1 MMQQHETPPPTLQEQ
16 QESEYDQS
24 SPCNEIKIQD
34 EKAAEELLKI
44 LSIEIA
50 QDGGASRVVAL
61 KVYAE
66 RPKLI
71 DSLLARSIGHKKL
84 LAFLECHPHIFQVD
98 RYATPHFV
106 KLISKQH
113 CSPTTPNNDQTSS
126 NTIFQKALETLND
139 KVLYVLRKRASKLA
153 RRQRAGDTQNVSIT
167 WLMNQVATP
176 LHHYLRSSGYYTRV
190 YHSPDQVKILG
201 TPEWQQVVLPEFE
214 SLLLSNDFEIEM
226 LENNKNVVWLSST
239 DHLKD
244 TQDDNLVIRQLASK
258 LTELVH
264 EDGATQVTLSLLL
277 HRYAELQPLLGGR
290 DFAILAEQYDGYFT
304 ELIITKH
311 GDDFHLQ
318 AKNPARDG
326 GRLQVDETGLFS
338 VASSKWGGALA
349 NLMAWSCTQAFQLDA
364 HEVTA
369 IDLTAS
375 VGGITL
381 ALAKASFAKVI
392 AVEID
397 PHRADLC
404 RENMLKHGMNRIV
417 DVRTA
422 DAMDLIPELGKLCI
436 NQSTAVV
443 IDPPWGGIH
452 YKRENKPL
460 YMGPWPLEEV
470 VEKVAHHLSPA
481 VVGLRLPVNF
491 PAQDFLEALRLRN
504 LSFETITIR
513 KIGPQL
519 IAILAFKD
527 VLRPKN

>member
-1 MMQQHETPPPTLQEQ
+1 MDTMQDETPTPPLQEQ
-16 QESEYDQS
+16 ESEHDQS
-24 SPCNEIKIQD
+24 SPCKDIKIQD
-34 EKAAEELLKI
+34 EKAAEQLLKI
-44 LSIEIA
+44 LSIAIA
-50 QDGGASRVVAL
+50 QDGGASQVLHL
-61 KVYAE
+61 KDYAE
-66 RPKLI
+66 RPKLV
-71 DSLLARSIGHKKL
+71 DQLLVRSIGTKKL
-84 LAFLECHPHIFQVD
+84 LAFLECQPHIFQVD
-98 RYATPHFV
+98 RYAMPHFV

-113 CSPTTPNNDQTSS
+113 CDPTTNDKTNS
-126 NTIFQKALETLND
+126 NTIVQKGKTLND

-153 RRQRAGDTQNVSIT
+153 RRQRPGDTQNVSIT
-167 WLMNQVATP
+167 WLMNQVTVP
-176 LHHYLRSSGYYTRV
+176 LHYYLRSSGYYTRV
-190 YHSPDQVKILG
+190 YHNPDQVKMLG

-214 SLLLSNDFEIEM
+214 SLLLSNDFEIDII
-226 LENNKNVVWLSST
+226 ENYKHVVWLSST
-239 DHLKD
+239 DHIKD
-244 TQDDNLVIRQLASK
+244 TQDDDFVIRQLASK

-290 DFAILAEQYDGYFT
+290 DFALLAEQYDGYFT
-304 ELIITKH
+304 ELIITRH
-311 GDDFHLQ
+311 GDDIHLQ
-318 AKNPARDG
+318 AKNPVRDG
-326 GRLQVDETGLFS
+326 GRMQVDETGLFS
-338 VASSKWGGALA
+338 VASAKWGGALA
-349 NLMAWSCTQAFQLDA
+349 NIMAWSCTQAFQLDA

-422 DAMDLIPELGKLCI
+422 DAMDLIPELGEICI

-452 YKRENKPL
+452 YKREKKPL
-460 YMGPWPLEEV
+460 YMGTWALEEV
-470 VEKVAHHLSPA
+470 VEAVAHHLSPA

-491 PAQDFLEALRLRN
+491 PAHDYLETLRLRN

-519 IAILAFKD
+519 IAILAFQD
-527 VLRPKN
+527 VRLRN

>member
-1 MMQQHETPPPTLQEQ
+1 MQDETPTPTVQDQE
-16 QESEYDQS
+16 ESGHDQS
-24 SPCNEIKIQD
+24 SQYEEIKIHD
-34 EKAAEELLKI
+34 KKAALQLLKI

-50 QDGGASRVVAL
+50 QDGGASLVLNL
-61 KVYAE
+61 KDYAE
-66 RPKLI
+66 RPKLV
-71 DSLLARSIGHKKL
+71 DSLLIQSIGSKKL
-84 LAFLECHPHIFQVD
+84 LAFLECHPHVFQVD
-98 RYATPHFV
+98 RYAMPHFV
-106 KLISKQH
+106 KLISKKH
-113 CSPTTPNNDQTSS
+113 CYPPTNS
-126 NTIFQKALETLND
+126 NTIVQKGLKTLND

-153 RRQRAGDTQNVSIT
+153 RRKRPGDSQNVSIT
-167 WLMNQVATP
+167 WLMNQVTAP
-176 LHHYLRSSGYYTRV
+176 LHYYLRSSGYYARV
-190 YHSPDQVKILG
+190 YHDPDQVKMLG
-201 TPEWQQVVLPEFE
+201 TPEWQQVVLPQFE
-214 SLLLSNDFEIEM
+214 SLLLSNDFEIEI
-226 LENNKNVVWLSST
+226 LENYKHVVWLSST

-244 TQDDNLVIRQLASK
+244 TQDDNFVIRQLASK

-277 HRYAELQPLLGGR
+277 HRYVELQPLLGGR
-290 DFAILAEQYDGYFT
+290 DFALLAEQYDEYFT

-311 GDDFHLQ
+311 GDDIHLQ

-326 GRLQVDETGLFS
+326 GRMQVDETGLFS

-349 NLMAWSCTQAFQLDA
+349 NLMAWSCTQAFKLDA

-381 ALAKASFAKVI
+381 ALAKASFKKVI

-404 RENMLKHGMNRIV
+404 RENMLKHGMTRIV

-422 DAMDLIPELGKLCI
+422 DAMDLMRELGDICI

-452 YKRENKPL
+452 YKRERKPL
-460 YMGPWPLEEV
+460 YMGPWALEEV

-491 PAQDFLEALRLRN
+491 PAHVFLETLRLRK
-504 LSFETITIR
+504 LSFETITVR
-513 KIGPQL
+513 KVGPQI
-519 IAILAFKD
+519 IAILAFQD
-527 VLRPKN
+527 ARPRN

>member
-1 MMQQHETPPPTLQEQ
+1 MRRQLQTPTLHEQ
-16 QESEYDQS
+16 QEFEYDQS
-24 SPCNEIKIQD
+24 SPYKEMKIQD
-34 EKAAEELLKI
+34 EKAAEQLLKI
-44 LSIEIA
+44 LSMEIA
-50 QDGGASRVVAL
+50 QDGGASQVLHL
-61 KVYAE
+61 KDYAE
-66 RPKLI
+66 RPKLV
-71 DSLLARSIGHKKL
+71 DSLLLQSIGNKKL
-84 LAFLECHPHIFQVD
+84 LAFLECQPHIFHVD

-113 CSPTTPNNDQTSS
+113 CYPTTLNDKTNS
-126 NTIFQKALETLND
+126 NTIVQKGLKTLND

-153 RRQRAGDTQNVSIT
+153 RRQRPGDTQNVSIT
-167 WLMNQVATP
+167 WLMNQVTAP
-176 LHHYLRSSGYYTRV
+176 LHYYLRSSGYYVRV
-190 YHSPDQVKILG
+190 YHNPDQVKMLG

-214 SLLLSNDFEIEM
+214 SLLLSNDFEIDI
-226 LENNKNVVWLSST
+226 LENYKHVVWLPGT

-244 TQDDNLVIRQLASK
+244 TQDDYFVIRQLASK

-277 HRYAELQPLLGGR
+277 HRYVELQQLLGGR
-290 DFAILAEQYDGYFT
+290 DFALLAEQYDGYFT
-304 ELIITKH
+304 ELIITKY
-311 GDDFHLQ
+311 GDDIHLQ

-326 GRLQVDETGLFS
+326 GRMQVDETGLFS
-338 VASSKWGGALA
+338 VASSKWGGAFA

-364 HEVTA
+364 HKVTA

-404 RENMLKHGMNRIV
+404 RKNMLKHGMNRIV

-422 DAMDLIPELGKLCI
+422 DAMDQIRVLGICNK

-452 YKRENKPL
+452 YKREKKPIYL
-460 YMGPWPLEEV
+460 GRWALEEV
-470 VEKVAHHLSPA
+470 VEAVAHHLSPA

-491 PAQDFLEALRLRN
+491 PAHDFLETLRLRD
-504 LSFETITIR
+504 LSFETTTIR
-513 KIGPQL
+513 KVGPQL
-519 IAILAFKD
+519 IAILAFQD
-527 VLRPKN
+527 VRR

>member
-1 MMQQHETPPPTLQEQ
+1 MQDETPTPTLQER
-16 QESEYDQS
+16 QESEHDKS
-24 SPCNEIKIQD
+24 SPYDEIKIQD
-34 EKAAEELLKI
+34 EKAAEQLLKI

-50 QDGGASRVVAL
+50 QDGGASLVLNL
-61 KVYAE
+61 KDYAE
-66 RPKLI
+66 RPKLV
-71 DSLLARSIGHKKL
+71 DSLLVRSIGNKKL
-84 LAFLECHPHIFQVD
+84 LAFLECQPHIFQVD

-106 KLISKQH
+106 KLVSKQH
-113 CSPTTPNNDQTSS
+113 CYPTTPNDKTNS
-126 NTIFQKALETLND
+126 NTVVQKGLKTLND

-153 RRQRAGDTQNVSIT
+153 RRQRPGDTQNVSII
-167 WLMNQVATP
+167 WLMNQVTAP
-176 LHHYLRSSGYYTRV
+176 LHCYLRSSGYYARV
-190 YHSPDQVKILG
+190 YHNPDQVKMLG

-214 SLLLSNDFEIEM
+214 SFLLCNDFEIDV
-226 LENNKNVVWLSST
+226 LENYKHVVWLSST

-244 TQDDNLVIRQLASK
+244 TQDDNFVIRQLASK

-277 HRYAELQPLLGGR
+277 HRYVELQPLLGGR
-290 DFAILAEQYDGYFT
+290 DFALLAEQYDGYFT

-311 GDDFHLQ
+311 GDDIHLQ

-326 GRLQVDETGLFS
+326 GRMQVDETGLFS

-381 ALAKASFAKVI
+381 ALAKASFGKVI

-404 RENMLKHGMNRIV
+404 RENMLKHGMTRIV

-422 DAMDLIPELGKLCI
+422 DAMDLIPELGVICI

-452 YKRENKPL
+452 YKREKKPL
-460 YMGPWPLEEV
+460 YMGPWALEEV
-470 VEKVAHHLSPA
+470 LERVAHHLSPA

-491 PAQDFLEALRLRN
+491 PAHDFLETLRLRN
-504 LSFETITIR
+504 LSFEMITIR

-519 IAILAFKD
+519 IAILAFQD
-527 VLRPKN
+527 AHPRN